1 MSATKLKTER
11 LDCRILPEHKR
22 LLERAAEK
30 SGLRVTDFVVS
41 SSVIAAREIL
51 QSEETI
57 RLSREDWDRFLAILE
72 DDSPPNQ
79 RLAEAMERF
88 SRGTFEEGRYRS

>member
-41 SSVIAAREIL
+41 SSVIAAREVL
-51 QSEETI
+51 QSEEI
-57 RLSREDWDRFLAILE
+57 RLSREDWDRFVASLKEESAPNEKLAKAIE
-72 DDSPPNQ
+72 EFNQ
-79 RLAEAMERF
+79 
-88 SRGTFEEGRYRS
+88 GTFEGGKYRW